1 MSKYDFSG
9 WATKNNLRCS
19 DGRTILKDA
28 FKHNDGQTVPLVWN
42 HQHNDPLNILGHALL
57 ENREE
62 GVYAYCKFN
71 DTEAGRN
78 AKMLVEHGDVTALSI
93 YANKLKQ
100 KGGNVEHGVIREV
113 SLVLAG
119 ANPGAF
125 IDSIIRHGE
134 SSDEEGVIYT
144 GENLELY
151 HAEENQ
157 NENEGKKEEA
167 KEVDNKKEKTVQDV
181 FDTLTEEQK
190 NVVYALIGQA
200 LEDKEVEHSNIN
212 ENEEENVMKHNVFEN
227 DNYSND
233 DVLTHA
239 DMEQILRDAKR
250 IGSLREAVLQHND
263 GDDIYDTY
271 GIKPNSDGEGISMLF
286 PDYRNMN
293 NVPEFIKRDT
303 GWVAQVMGAV
313 HHTPFSRIKSMFA
326 DIREDEARAL
336 GYMKGN
342 LKKEEVFSLLK
353 RTTDP
358 QTIYKKQKLHRD
370 DVIDITSIDV
380 VAWIKAEM
388 RMMLEEEIARAILI
402 GDGRLADDDN
412 KIQQQHIRSIANEE
426 PLFAIHKDL
435 QVAEGE
441 ERAKGFIKTV
451 IRARKDYKGS
461 GEPTLFLAEDMLV
474 EMLLL
479 EDKNGRLIYESE
491 AGLARAL
498 RVKNIVTVP
507 VMEGAKSLDGKK
519 NILGIVVNLKDY
531 NVGADKGGAVAMFE
545 DFDIDYNAQKYLI
558 ETRCSGALVKPFS
571 AIIIE
576 EKAGIEEA

>member
-1 MSKYDFSG
+1 MKYDFSG
-9 WATKNNLRCS
+9 WATKNNLKCS
-19 DGRTILKDA
+19 DGRTIMRDA
-28 FKHNDGQTVPLVWN
+28 FKNNDGQTVPLVWN
-42 HQHNDPLNILGHALL
+42 HQHNDPLNVLGHAVL
-57 ENREE
+57 ENREN

-71 DTEAGRN
+71 DTEAGKN
-78 AKMLVEHGDVTALSI
+78 AKMLVEHGDVKALSI
-93 YANKLKQ
+93 YANQLKQ

-125 IDSIIRHGE
+125 IDSILRHGE
-134 SSDEEGVIYT
+134 ASDEEGVIYT
-144 GENLELY
+144 GEEIELY
-151 HAEENQ
+151 HADEIQNEVEETVVEENNLQ
-157 NENEGKKEEA
+157 HAE
-167 KEVDNKKEKTVQDV
+167 EKTVQDV
-181 FDTLTEEQK
+181 IDSMTEEQK
-190 NVVYALIGQA
+190 NVMYALIGQA
-200 LEDKEVEHSNIN
+200 LEGDAAQHSNIDY
-212 ENEEENVMKHNVFEN
+212 EGDDEMKHNVFEN
-227 DNYSND
+227 DNNNNNN

-239 DMEQILRDAKR
+239 EMEAILKDAKR
-250 IGSLREAVLQHND
+250 CGSLKEAVLQHAD
-263 GDDIYDTY
+263 GDVIYDTY
-271 GIKPNSDGEGISMLF
+271 GIKPNSEGEGISMLF
-286 PDYRNMN
+286 PEYRNLN
-293 NVPEFIKRDT
+293 NTPEFIKRDT
-303 GWVAQVMGAV
+303 GWVAQVMSGV

-336 GYMKGN
+336 GYMKGD

-370 DVIDITSIDV
+370 DVIDLTSFDV

-402 GDGRLADDDN
+402 GDGRLASDDY

-426 PLFAIHKDL
+426 ALFAIHKDL

-441 ERAKGFIKTV
+441 EKAKGFIKTV
-451 IRARKDYKGS
+451 LRARKDYKGS
-461 GEPTLFLAEDMLV
+461 GEPTMFLAEDMLV

-479 EDKNGRLIYESE
+479 EDKNGRIIYESE
-491 AGLARAL
+491 QALARAL

-507 VMEGAKSLDGKK
+507 VMEGAKNLAKDK
-519 NILGIVVNLKDY
+519 NVLAIVVNLKDY

-571 AIIIE
+571 AIVIE
-576 EKAGIEEA
+576 EKVQE

>member
-9 WATKNNLRCS
+9 WATKNNLKCS

-271 GIKPNSDGEGISMLF
+271 GIKPNAEGEGISMLF
-286 PDYRNMN
+286 PDYKNLN

-336 GYMKGN
+336 GYMKGD

-370 DVIDITSIDV
+370 DVIDITSFDV

-412 KIQQQHIRSIANEE
+412 KIQQQHIRSIANED

-435 QVAEGE
+435 VVAEGE

-507 VMEGAKSLDGKK
+507 VMEGAKNLAKTK

-576 EKAGIEEA
+576 ETPKA